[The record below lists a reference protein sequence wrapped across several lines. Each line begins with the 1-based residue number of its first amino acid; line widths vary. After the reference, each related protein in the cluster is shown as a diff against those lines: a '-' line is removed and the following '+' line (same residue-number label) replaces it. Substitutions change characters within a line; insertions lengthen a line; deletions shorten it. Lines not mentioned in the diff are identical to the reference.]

1 MPFPKANGTRKSQR
15 IKMSKTSKYL
25 ITFLSLTAILNLPV
39 YAQQYTIKFAT
50 VAPEGSTW
58 MNVMH
63 EYDAAVRKDS
73 NGKLG
78 FKFYPG
84 GIAGDEKDVL
94 RKIRIGQY
102 QAAGFTGVG
111 MGEIAPEE
119 RILDSPFLFRDTSEI
134 DYIYNKFTTLFSQ
147 AFEKGGFVFLGWA
160 EVGFVYVFT
169 QKPIYSVED
178 MKDVKAWM
186 WEGDPIAQASFKVLH
201 LAPIPLSVTDVNTSL
216 QTGMI
221 NCVYSPPLAMIAL
234 QWFTK
239 VKYMLD
245 VPLANSTGAALISK
259 RYFDTLPSD
268 LQQILLKEGAIYM
281 AKLTRLSREDN
292 IKAIKTLK
300 SKGIIIT
307 HPRSKSELA
316 YYYQTG
322 EEARQML
329 VGKLY
334 SEDLLHQVESAL
346 DQYRKSHPGK

>member
-1 MPFPKANGTRKSQR
+1 
-15 IKMSKTSKYL
+15 MSKIARKIFVVLSVL
-25 ITFLSLTAILNLPV
+25 ILSTISV
-39 YAQQYTIKFAT
+39 RAQQYVIKFAT
-50 VAPEGSTW
+50 VAPEGTAW

-63 EYDAAVRKDS
+63 EYDAAVRKES
-73 NGKLG
+73 GGRLG

-111 MGEIAPEE
+111 MGEIAPEV
-119 RILDSPFLFRDTSEI
+119 RILDTPFLFHNTAEI
-134 DYIYNKFTTLFSQ
+134 DYIYQKFTPEFSR
-147 AFEKGGFVFLGWA
+147 AFERGGFVLLGWA
-160 EVGFVYVFT
+160 EAGFVYVFT
-169 QKPIYSVED
+169 QKPIYSVKD
-178 MKDVKAWM
+178 MQDVKAWM
-186 WEGDPIAQASFKVLH
+186 WEGDPIAQVSFKVLH
-201 LAPIPLSVTDVNTSL
+201 LAPIPLSITDVNSAL

-221 NCVYSPPLAMIAL
+221 NCVYSPPLAIIAL

-245 VPLANSTGAALISK
+245 VPLANSSGAALISK
-259 RYFDTLPSD
+259 RYFDSLPQD
-268 LQQILLKEGAIYM
+268 LQQILLKDGQIYLT
-281 AKLTRLSREDN
+281 KLNQLSREDN
-292 IKAIKTLK
+292 QKAIKTLE
-300 SKGIIIT
+300 SRGITVT

-334 SEDLLHQVESAL
+334 SAQLLQEIESAL
-346 DQYRKSHPGK
+346 EQFRKEHREK

>member
-1 MPFPKANGTRKSQR
+1 MFKYV
-15 IKMSKTSKYL
+15 KYL
-25 ITFLSLTAILNLPV
+25 FSLILMSLLLNVPLR
-39 YAQQYTIKFAT
+39 AQQYIIRFAT

-73 NGKLG
+73 DGKLG

-102 QAAGFTGVG
+102 QAGGFTGVG

-119 RILDSPFLFRDTSEI
+119 RILDTPFLFRDTSEV
-134 DYIYNKFTTLFSQ
+134 DYIYKKFTPMFRE

-160 EVGFVYVFT
+160 EVGWVYVFT
-169 QKPIYSVED
+169 QKPIYSASD
-178 MKDVKAWM
+178 MAGVKAWM
-186 WEGDPIAQASFKVLH
+186 WEGDPIAQVAFKVLN

-245 VPLANSTGAALISK
+245 LPLALSTGSALISK
-259 RYFDTLPSD
+259 RYFDTLPPD
-268 LQQILLKEGAIYM
+268 LQQILLKEGAKYM

-292 IKAIKTLK
+292 AKAIKVLQ
-300 SKGIIIT
+300 SKGIILT
-307 HPRSKSELA
+307 HPKSKSELA
-316 YYYQTG
+316 HYYQTG

-334 SEDLLHQVESAL
+334 SADLLHQIESAL
-346 DQYRKSHPGK
+346 AQYRKGHPGK

>member
-1 MPFPKANGTRKSQR
+1 
-15 IKMSKTSKYL
+15 MSKFFRGTLALFS
-25 ITFLSLTAILNLPV
+25 FLCLSTVPV
-39 YAQQYTIKFAT
+39 LAQQYTIKFAT

-58 MNVMH
+58 MNVMK
-63 EYDAAVRKDS
+63 EYDAAVRKES
-73 NGKLG
+73 GGRLG

-102 QAAGFTGVG
+102 QAGGFTGVG

-119 RILDSPFLFRDTSEI
+119 RILDTPFLFRNTAEI
-134 DYIYNKFTTLFSQ
+134 DYIYKKFTPEFSQ

-169 QKPIYSVED
+169 QTPVYSAKD
-178 MKDVKAWM
+178 MQGVKAWM
-186 WEGDPIAQASFKVLH
+186 WEGDPIAQVSFKVLH
-201 LAPIPLSVTDVNTSL
+201 LSPIPLSITDVNSAL

-234 QWFTK
+234 QWFTN

-245 VPLANSTGAALISK
+245 LPLANSSGSVLISK
-259 RYFDTLPSD
+259 RYFDTLPPD
-268 LQQILLKEGAIYM
+268 LQQILVKNGQIYLSQ
-281 AKLTRLSREDN
+281 LTEQSRKDN
-292 IKAIKTLK
+292 LAAIKTLQ
-300 SKGIIIT
+300 SKGIILT
-307 HPRSKSELA
+307 HPRSKSEIA

-322 EEARQML
+322 QEARQML

-334 SEDLLHQVESAL
+334 SADLLNQIESAL
-346 DQYRKSHPGK
+346 AQFRKEHPGE

>member
-1 MPFPKANGTRKSQR
+1 MSKIPQR
-15 IKMSKTSKYL
+15 IFVVMS
-25 ITFLSLTAILNLPV
+25 FLLLSGLSV
-39 YAQQYTIKFAT
+39 RAQQYTIKFAT

-58 MNVMH
+58 MNVMK
-63 EYDAAVRKDS
+63 EYDAAVRKES
-73 NGKLG
+73 GGRLG
-78 FKFYPG
+78 FKFYAG

-119 RILDSPFLFRDTSEI
+119 RILDTPFLFHDTSEI
-134 DYIYNKFTTLFSQ
+134 NYIYDKFTPQFSQ
-147 AFEKGGFVFLGWA
+147 AFEQGGFVFLGWA

-169 QKPIYSVED
+169 QKPIYSVQD
-178 MKDVKAWM
+178 MNNVKAWM
-186 WEGDPIAQASFKVLH
+186 WEGDPIAEVSFKVLH
-201 LAPIPLSVTDVNTSL
+201 LSPIPLSVMDVNSAL

-245 VPLANSTGAALISK
+245 IPLANSSGAALISR
-259 RYFDTLPSD
+259 RYFDSMPPD
-268 LQQILLKEGAIYM
+268 LQQILVKNGQIYM
-281 AKLTRLSREDN
+281 KKLTEMSRKDN
-292 IKAIKTLK
+292 VKAIKTMEGE
-300 SKGIIIT
+300 GIT
-307 HPRSKSELA
+307 VTRPHSKSELA

-334 SEDLLHQVESAL
+334 SADLLHQVEAAL
-346 DQYRKSHPGK
+346 DQFRKEHPGK

>member
-1 MPFPKANGTRKSQR
+1 
-15 IKMSKTSKYL
+15 MSKFFRGTLALFS
-25 ITFLSLTAILNLPV
+25 FLCLSTVPV
-39 YAQQYTIKFAT
+39 LAQQYTIKFDT

-58 MNVMH
+58 MNVMK
-63 EYDAAVRKDS
+63 EYDAAVRKES
-73 NGKLG
+73 GGRLG

-102 QAAGFTGVG
+102 QAGGFTGVG

-119 RILDSPFLFRDTSEI
+119 RILDTPFLFRNTAEI
-134 DYIYNKFTTLFSQ
+134 DYIYKKFTPEFSQ

-169 QKPIYSVED
+169 QTPVYSAKD
-178 MKDVKAWM
+178 MQGVKAWM
-186 WEGDPIAQASFKVLH
+186 WEGDPIAQVSFKVLH
-201 LAPIPLSVTDVNTSL
+201 LSPIPLSITDVNSAL

-234 QWFTK
+234 QWFTN

-245 VPLANSTGAALISK
+245 LPLANSSGSVLISK
-259 RYFDTLPSD
+259 RYFDTLPPD
-268 LQQILLKEGAIYM
+268 LQQILVKNGQIYLSQ
-281 AKLTRLSREDN
+281 LTEQSRKDN
-292 IKAIKTLK
+292 LAAIKTLQ
-300 SKGIIIT
+300 SKGIILT
-307 HPRSKSELA
+307 HPRSKSEIA

-322 EEARQML
+322 QEARQML

-334 SEDLLHQVESAL
+334 SADLLNQIESAL
-346 DQYRKSHPGK
+346 AQFRKEHPGE

>member
-1 MPFPKANGTRKSQR
+1 
-15 IKMSKTSKYL
+15 MSKFFRGTLALFS
-25 ITFLSLTAILNLPV
+25 FLCLSTVPV
-39 YAQQYTIKFAT
+39 LAQQYTIKFAT

-58 MNVMH
+58 MNVMK
-63 EYDAAVRKDS
+63 EYDAAVRKES
-73 NGKLG
+73 GGRLG

-102 QAAGFTGVG
+102 QAGGFTGVG

-119 RILDSPFLFRDTSEI
+119 RILDTPFLFRNTAEI
-134 DYIYNKFTTLFSQ
+134 DYIYKKFTPEFSQ

-169 QKPIYSVED
+169 QTPIYSAKD
-178 MKDVKAWM
+178 MQGVKAWM
-186 WEGDPIAQASFKVLH
+186 WEGDPIAQVSFKVLH
-201 LAPIPLSVTDVNTSL
+201 LSPIPLSITDVNSAL

-234 QWFTK
+234 QWFTN

-245 VPLANSTGAALISK
+245 LPLANSSGSVLISK
-259 RYFDTLPSD
+259 SYFDTLPPD
-268 LQQILLKEGAIYM
+268 LQQILVKNGQIYLSQ
-281 AKLTRLSREDN
+281 LTEQSRKDN
-292 IKAIKTLK
+292 LAAIKTLQ
-300 SKGIIIT
+300 SKGIILT
-307 HPRSKSELA
+307 HPRSKSQTA

-322 EEARQML
+322 QEARQML

-334 SEDLLHQVESAL
+334 SADLLNQIESAL
-346 DQYRKSHPGK
+346 AQFRKEHPGK

>member
-1 MPFPKANGTRKSQR
+1 MLET
-15 IKMSKTSKYL
+15 IKRWFILLLPLM
-25 ITFLSLTAILNLPV
+25 FLSFPV
-39 YAQQYTIKFAT
+39 QAQQYIIKFAT
-50 VAPEGSTW
+50 VAPDGSTW

-63 EYDAAVRKDS
+63 EYDAAVRKAS
-73 NGKLG
+73 GGKLG

-102 QAAGFTGVG
+102 QAGGFTGVG

-119 RILDSPFLFRDTSEI
+119 RILDTPFLFRDTSEI
-134 DYIYNKFTTLFSQ
+134 DYIYDKFTPLFKQ

-169 QKPIYSVED
+169 QKPIYSVND
-178 MKDVKAWM
+178 MRDVKAWM

-201 LAPIPLSVTDVNTSL
+201 LSPIPLSVTDVNTAL

-259 RYFDTLPSD
+259 RYFDTIPQD

-292 IKAIKTLK
+292 VKAIKTLQ
-300 SKGIIIT
+300 SKGIVIT

-334 SEDLLHQVESAL
+334 SADLLHQIESAL
-346 DQYRKSHPGK
+346 DQFRKEHPGK